1 MADLFNKDNITNPT
15 LRSFVLHLVE
25 KYRLFHLSVVQVI
38 LAVITPMLLAAVLI
52 LGWMYANKVKEIVTN
67 DFNQQQLV
75 LAQHAARQIEN
86 SLDLLKKE
94 LSLLGLSPSIQYFEK
109 VSMGKRMGITFSS
122 VREQG
127 VLEIRYIES
136 MLQQT
141 HVTMRY
147 IESLKQQIH
156 LVDAGGYRISETSPE
171 DLLFLKWAGNVKN
184 KGSILLGEATPTSV
198 YTEKDGKREFL
209 AMKMAVP
216 VWQTSVDEANPAATD
231 RFSGVILFVIDATKL
246 IKKIT
251 EGIKSGKTGYAW
263 VMNENG
269 LFLYHPEKDF
279 VGKNAFEAR
288 KEKKPTISF
297 ARINAIQK
305 DLMLAGKEGTSWYI
319 SGWHKGEEREMK
331 KLIAYTPIHLNEPEN
346 RLWSIAVVAP
356 ISEVENAIH
365 SIHIRQFS
373 LQSLLIII
381 LLLGGVTVISLMITW
396 SHSLEQEVE
405 KKTVE
410 LKKSENQYRQLIEYA
425 NDIIFTVNRN
435 GEILSINKAGCTFFK
450 STKEDLVGQN
460 IGEICHNES
469 SAFMQFKAID
479 EVFNAGENKLIVY
492 SVSINDSER
501 WLSTNFSGLQDE
513 KGNISSVLGISRDIT
528 NRKRMEEQMF
538 HTEKLASVGT
548 LAAGVAHEINNPL
561 AIILGFTD
569 LMSEKVPKESEIYDI
584 LKTIEKHGTNAKR
597 VVENLLTFT
606 RVAEGKVEEVDIN
619 KNVESVV
626 AVMKNTFSLNK
637 ISYKQNLSPVI
648 PHVKGGAGEL
658 QQVFFN
664 IMSNAASAMKG
675 GGILTISTA
684 SEEGKKVEVRISDTG
699 CGIKQEHRNRIFD
712 PLFTTKKVG
721 EGTGLG
727 LFVSYGIIS
736 KYGGTITFET
746 RTEEESGDTGT
757 TFIITLPSLKDGSK
771 LCV

>member
-1 MADLFNKDNITNPT
+1 MADLFNKDNITNPS
-15 LRSFVLHLVE
+15 LRSLILHLVE
-25 KYRLFHLSVVQVI
+25 KYRLFHLSVVQV
-38 LAVITPMLLAAVLI
+38 LMAVLTPMLLAAVLI

-127 VLEIRYIES
+127 VMEIRYVES

-156 LVDAGGYRISETSPE
+156 HLDAGGYRIAATNPE

-184 KGSILLGEATPTSV
+184 KGSILLGEASMISV
-198 YTEKDGKREFL
+198 YSKRDGKGELL

-216 VWQTSVDEANPAATD
+216 VWQISVDEANPVATD
-231 RFSGVILFVIDATKL
+231 RFSGVLIFVIDANQL

-297 ARINAIQK
+297 ARINSIQK

-365 SIHIRQFS
+365 SIHVRQFS

-410 LKKSENQYRQLIEYA
+410 LKKSENQYRQLIENA
-425 NDIIFTVNRN
+425 NDIIFTVDRN
-435 GEILSINKAGCTFFK
+435 SVITSINKAGCGLFK
-450 STKEDLVGQN
+450 STKEELVGQN

-479 EVFNAGENKLIVY
+479 EVYSTGENKLIVY

-528 NRKRMEEQMF
+528 NRKKMEEQMF

-569 LMSEKVPKESEIYDI
+569 LMSEKVPRDSEMYDI

-597 VVENLLTFT
+597 VVENLLSFT

-619 KNVESVV
+619 KNIESVI

-637 ISYKQNLSPVI
+637 ISFKQNLLPGV

-675 GGILTISTA
+675 GGILTIST
-684 SEEGKKVEVRISDTG
+684 SFEEGQKVGVRISDTG
-699 CGIKQEHRNRIFD
+699 CGIKKEHRTRIFD

-727 LFVSYGIIS
+727 LFVSYGIIT

-746 RTEEESGDTGT
+746 RTEDESGDTGT
-757 TFIITLPSLKDGSK
+757 TFIITLPALKDGPK
-771 LCV
+771 VCV

>member
-1 MADLFNKDNITNPT
+1 MADLFNKDNITNPS
-15 LRSFVLHLVE
+15 LRSLILHLVE
-25 KYRLFHLSVVQVI
+25 KYRLFHLSVVQV
-38 LAVITPMLLAAVLI
+38 LMAVLTPMLLAAVLI

-127 VLEIRYIES
+127 VMEIRYVES

-156 LVDAGGYRISETSPE
+156 HLDAGGYRIAATNPE

-184 KGSILLGEATPTSV
+184 KGSILLGEASMISV
-198 YTEKDGKREFL
+198 YSKRDGKGELL

-216 VWQTSVDEANPAATD
+216 VWQISVDEANPVATD
-231 RFSGVILFVIDATKL
+231 RFSGVLIFVIDANQL

-297 ARINAIQK
+297 ARINSIQK

-365 SIHIRQFS
+365 SIHVRQFS

-410 LKKSENQYRQLIEYA
+410 LKKSENQYRQLIENA
-425 NDIIFTVNRN
+425 NDIIFTVDRN
-435 GEILSINKAGCTFFK
+435 SVITSINKAGCGLFK
-450 STKEDLVGQN
+450 STKEELVGQN

-479 EVFNAGENKLIVY
+479 EVYSTGENKLIVY

-528 NRKRMEEQMF
+528 NRKKMEEQMF

-569 LMSEKVPKESEIYDI
+569 LMSEKVPRDSEMYDI

-597 VVENLLTFT
+597 VVENLLSFT

-619 KNVESVV
+619 KNIESVI

-637 ISYKQNLSPVI
+637 ISFKQNLLPGV

-675 GGILTISTA
+675 GGILTIST
-684 SEEGKKVEVRISDTG
+684 SFEEGQKVGVRISDTG
-699 CGIKQEHRNRIFD
+699 CGIKKEHRTRIFD

-727 LFVSYGIIS
+727 LFVSYGIIT

-757 TFIITLPSLKDGSK
+757 TFIITLPALKDGPK
-771 LCV
+771 VCV